1 MSKSKL
7 PQPTEQARDK
17 RKAAV
22 WSREKATALRTASKR
37 RAPSACN
44 CDCACK

>member
-7 PQPTEQARDK
+7 PQPSEQVQGK
-17 RKAAV
+17 KKPAV
-22 WSREKATALRTASKR
+22 WSREKASALRTASKR